1 VSLRQPGRHREERT
15 TELADLHT
23 GRRLG
28 RGLMAL
34 AVVFLLG
41 LAFTRFTVD
50 GSASDLAE
58 SGSQG
63 AAFASTPTDLSI
75 EQATDSEDGI
85 TTDAGLFGQSL
96 ADDEVSLP
104 VLGRFGGT
112 SSQAETSPMGSS
124 SSTSAVA
131 SSTTSAVAT
140 ASASANA
147 SSYTLT
153 WSTDVNAYES
163 SSARLDGA
171 VVGEKAFY
179 VFLSS
184 GEAWSVTWNTDGGVR
199 VYVDDGYPWRERVR
213 VSELGKGEH
222 VITATVDGSTV
233 VSATFTLGST
243 TVAAP
248 STTAVVSSTTTTS
261 AVVTTT
267 AAGPVV
273 SGGVAV
279 FPGDSLQA
287 VVDAYPAGTTFVI
300 KAGVHRRQ
308 QVVPKGGDVFVGESG
323 AVLTGEG
330 VTEYAF
336 GAKSVSNV
344 TIRGLVIEKYA
355 APVNQAA
362 IRTFGGANNW
372 TIEDNEIRYNLG
384 SGIRSGGSGWR
395 IIGNYLHHNQ
405 VYGVTGTGMSGLVVE
420 GNEIAFNNYQGTA
433 PGSAGGSKWSY
444 THGLVVRDNYVH
456 DNVGNGL
463 WTDGHNDGVIYE
475 GNLAVNNTASGI
487 QHEAS
492 CSAVIRN
499 NTAIGNAFHTGA
511 WLGAGIRVALSP
523 DVEIYGNTVK
533 NNANGIT
540 GVYAHRDN
548 PDTWCPGPDGQHM
561 LANLWVH
568 DNTIIMPTGQ
578 SGVVANASY
587 DQVFGS
593 WNNRFDH
600 NTYTIGNTA
609 KPFEWQGDRTI
620 TEWLDYS
627 QDTHSSFN

>member
-1 VSLRQPGRHREERT
+1 MSRSALTMGLIAVVVLSIGGFL
-15 TELADLHT
+15 LAADL
-23 GRRLG
+23 GP
-28 RGLMAL
+28 
-34 AVVFLLG
+34 
-41 LAFTRFTVD
+41 
-50 GSASDLAE
+50 
-58 SGSQG
+58 
-63 AAFASTPTDLSI
+63 TPTTTLPALSP
-75 EQATDSEDGI
+75 
-85 TTDAGLFGQSL
+85 
-96 ADDEVSLP
+96 ADPSFQGHP
-104 VLGRFGGT
+104 F
-112 SSQAETSPMGSS
+112 
-124 SSTSAVA
+124 
-131 SSTTSAVAT
+131 
-140 ASASANA
+140 
-147 SSYTLT
+147 T
-153 WSTDVNAYES
+153 WSTIDES
-163 SSARLDGA
+163 
-171 VVGEKAFY
+171 
-179 VFLSS
+179 
-184 GEAWSVTWNTDGGVR
+184 
-199 VYVDDGYPWRERVR
+199 P
-213 VSELGKGEH
+213 
-222 VITATVDGSTV
+222 
-233 VSATFTLGST
+233 
-243 TVAAP
+243 
-248 STTAVVSSTTTTS
+248 
-261 AVVTTT
+261 
-267 AAGPVV
+267 V

-300 KAGVHRRQ
+300 NPGTYHQ
-308 QVVPKGGDVFVGESG
+308 QQIVPKGGDTFVGLAG
-323 AVLTGEG
+323 VILTGDDT
-330 VTEYAF
+330 TEFAF
-336 GAKSVSNV
+336 GAKASGV
-344 TIRGLVIEKYA
+344 TIKGLTIEHYA
-355 APVNQAA
+355 PATNGAA
-362 IRTFGGANNW
+362 VTTLGGASDW

-405 VYGVTGTGMSGLVVE
+405 VFGLTGTGVEGLIVE

-433 PGSAGGSKWSY
+433 PGSAGGSKWFY